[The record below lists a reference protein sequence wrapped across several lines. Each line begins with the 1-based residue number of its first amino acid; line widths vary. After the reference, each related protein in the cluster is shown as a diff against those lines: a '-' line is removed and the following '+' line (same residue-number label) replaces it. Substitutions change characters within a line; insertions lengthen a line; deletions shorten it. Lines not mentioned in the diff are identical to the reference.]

1 MSQMY
6 PHLPKQTS
14 NLYPNLDT
22 SEEDTSL
29 EDSNSTLELNH
40 SNSSTKTE
48 AIKRKHSEI
57 NNKEKTRTVTKEKVR
72 ESKNEAKQAT
82 WSVCTYIIPI
92 LTLISIL
99 LYQFFYFI
107 FPHQESS
114 QTLPQYFKKIEKL
127 KPNYSPQTDDF
138 WNIIK
143 SFPYFLLSQENPEG
157 PAVLLMVTPAGS
169 LDPALQLSKQL
180 AQTINNFLDSH
191 PKDLHH
197 VNGAI
202 LSTESPDV
210 QKRMIDEQ
218 IRTMVDNHKQRVVV
232 VVNLEKIDPKAIMI
246 FHGYCDNSE
255 AVYKNIAIILLL
267 ELPAGVQAKNNED
280 VYTHLSQIWGSLG
293 KSRTQALFSRMANN
307 IAILKTN

>member
-1 MSQMY
+1 MQN
-6 PHLPKQTS
+6 HTVNK
-14 NLYPNLDT
+14 DT
-22 SEEDTSL
+22 MNNTDKSKECKKEYIGKGGVGREDFKTDTTDGNQNEDAGNTKNTNKKYEKKDSEEKKYLIMVQIIFAIFIVMLSIL
-29 EDSNSTLELNH
+29 IL
-40 SNSSTKTE
+40 TKTMTE
-48 AIKRKHSEI
+48 EI
-57 NNKEKTRTVTKEKVR
+57 PEKPT
-72 ESKNEAKQAT
+72 
-82 WSVCTYIIPI
+82 
-92 LTLISIL
+92 
-99 LYQFFYFI
+99 
-107 FPHQESS
+107 
-114 QTLPQYFKKIEKL
+114 YFKEIEKL

-143 SFPYFLLSQENPEG
+143 SFPYFLLSQENPEN

-191 PKDLHH
+191 PKGLHH

-267 ELPAGVQAKNNED
+267 ELPAGVQAKDNED